1 MGGLPM
7 EPIVSG
13 TTTERIVRTTL
24 LAVLFSVGS
33 AMFFRDGLV
42 AYPREN
48 MEEVIVKTVGVP
60 VPDPPPALSKTI
72 GAVSATLAGKGDLLR
87 DALAKYDVE
96 PFVGPTDGG
105 ETMHILFGLGGHVLI
120 RSRSQVVLSVAWVS
134 GPNHTASAL
143 MVQKIIGVITGV
155 VALIASIHL
164 VRVVTTRISLAEEGL
179 KIRGKPLIPWDAM
192 TGIDAKRYEKT
203 GWLRLEY
210 ELGGRTGRLRL
221 DNYWYK
227 AFRPIVGAICERKGF
242 DYELPP
248 PRRGGT
254 DGEGGADAA

>member
-1 MGGLPM
+1 M

-33 AMFFRDGLV
+33 GLFFRDGLV

-48 MEEVIVKTVGVP
+48 MEEVILKKLGVP
-60 VPDPPPALSKTI
+60 VPDPPPAISKTI
-72 GAVSATLAGKGDLLR
+72 DAASEMLAGKGDLVR
-87 DALAKYDVE
+87 DALAKFDVD
-96 PFVGPTDGG
+96 PFVGKADTG
-105 ETMHILFGLGGHVLI
+105 ETIHILFGPGGHLLI
-120 RSRSQVVLSVAWVS
+120 QSRLQVVLSADWVS
-134 GPNHTASAL
+134 GKHSGSAL
-143 MVQKIIGVITGV
+143 MVQLIIGAITGV
-155 VALIASIHL
+155 VALIGLIHL
-164 VRVVTTRISLAEEGL
+164 VRVVTTSISLTEEGL

-192 TGIDAKRYEKT
+192 MGIDAKRYKKT

-210 ELGGRTGRLRL
+210 ELGGRAGRLRL
-221 DNYWYK
+221 DNYWHK
-227 AFRPIVGAICERKGF
+227 AFRPIVRAICARKGF

-254 DGEGGADAA
+254 GDEGGEGGADSTS